1 MHDFASALLRKAT
14 ALTTR
19 WQSVKLGLAGLFAKE
34 VRSFPLAYDV
44 TLRSVRPSP
53 ERSLPMLEISTLGG
67 LRILLDGQPVGDLKS
82 RRAEALL
89 AYLACTQRPQS
100 RDVLVGLLWDEGND
114 TQTRGNLRWLIAVLR
129 QRLAP
134 YLQVTR
140 SSVALNLDG
149 LASVDVSLME
159 QRLAD
164 AERAMVTKSG
174 VLPSLALEALEAAVA
189 LYQGPFMHGFYLREA
204 SAFEEWALQEQ
215 IRLQRSVVRALDSLV
230 THYQAV
236 DIAAPG
242 IAHASRLLQL
252 DPLREATHRDLM
264 RLLVMGGNRSAA
276 LEQFEACR
284 RTLAAELD
292 VEPEPA
298 TKALY
303 VQLRLV
309 AEPVGVALSPAPVPP
324 PLAISPAP
332 TGTVTFLFSGIVSS
346 ARLWEEQPLAMPSAV
361 ECHAAILHS
370 AVREHNGTVFQAVDG
385 TLRAAFASAP
395 QALQAAVAAQ
405 QAMLAP
411 DQPGPVQV
419 RASMALHTGS
429 AELQEGAYFA
439 PTTFNRLSRLL
450 DSAGGGHI
458 LISETTA
465 NLLKDRLPIGTMLRD
480 LGVHKLRDLRLA
492 QHIFQVQAP
501 GLPRGAPLQIA
512 EERPNNLPAPA
523 TSFVARDAEVQSA
536 LALVRAD
543 DVRLVTFT
551 GPGGTGKSRLSL
563 QVARELLED
572 FPDGVWFVPL
582 ATTHDP
588 ALVGSA
594 IAQALKIR
602 ESAGEPLLESLK
614 SKLCPQQMLLTLD
627 NFEQL
632 TEAAPLLAQLLA
644 AAPRLKLLVTSRTR
658 LHIYGEHD
666 FPVPPL
672 ALPNTDALPALPQ
685 LARVASIQLF
695 VDRATAAKPD
705 FALTSG
711 NAHAVA
717 TVCTHLDGLP
727 LAIEL
732 AATRIRTFS
741 PDAMLK
747 RIDSRLKLLSQ
758 GPHDLPPR
766 HQTLRA
772 TIDWSYDLLTPSEQV
787 VFGRLAVFTGGWTLD
802 AAETVCNS
810 ADAAGQEPHAGSEL
824 LSNGVVDVMD
834 ALAALLD
841 KSLIRQQDTGEGMPR
856 FSMLETIREYAGE
869 RLAGSGEQ
877 EALRRRH
884 VLYYLELAEAAMQG
898 PGQERN
904 TWIKELAIEHD
915 NLRTALD
922 WAVAYNVPVLAA
934 RLAFTLSRFWDLRG
948 FWSEGR
954 RRLHAVLGYQDQL
967 PGTIRGLVLNSAAW
981 LALRQSDT
989 TQATH
994 YLDQSLALFRELGD
1008 QYHVAATLNQI
1019 GSAALYAGQY
1029 ERAQMLYEES
1039 LALMPDQEGKESVTY
1054 RANLATTALFKGN
1067 YNMAVTLA
1075 REVLSHELGKA
1086 DDFLH
1091 AQACASLGVA
1101 LLVQGDLAE
1110 AEATLV
1116 DGLTAARRGGYTLM
1130 MLYCLPG
1137 YAATIGFRGET
1148 SKAARLF
1155 GAIEAAHVSQEW
1167 TLPAGFQAL
1176 YGQVLNHVRSQ
1187 ADASTWSAE
1196 FMQGQSL
1203 TLEAAVAQALEQA
1216 D

>member
-1 MHDFASALLRKAT
+1 
-14 ALTTR
+14 
-19 WQSVKLGLAGLFAKE
+19 
-34 VRSFPLAYDV
+34 
-44 TLRSVRPSP
+44 
-53 ERSLPMLEISTLGG
+53 MLEISALGG
-67 LRILLDGQPVGDLKS
+67 LRILLDGQLVGDLKS

-89 AYLACTQRPQS
+89 AYLACTQRPQP
-100 RDVLVGLLWDEGND
+100 RDVLVDLLWDEGND

-129 QRLAP
+129 QRMAP

-159 QRLAD
+159 QCLAD
-164 AERAMVTKSG
+164 AGRATVPPSG
-174 VLPSLALEALEAAVA
+174 VLPPAALEALESAVA
-189 LYQGPFMHGFYLREA
+189 LYRGPFMHGFYLREA
-204 SAFEEWALQEQ
+204 SAFEEWSLQEQ
-215 IRLQRSVVRALDSLV
+215 MRLQRSVIQALGSLV
-230 THYQAV
+230 THYLAES
-236 DIAAPG
+236 IAAPG
-242 IAHASRLLQL
+242 VSHARRLLQL
-252 DPLREATHRDLM
+252 DPLHEATHRDLM

-276 LEQFEACR
+276 LEQFEVCR
-284 RTLAAELD
+284 RTLAAELHVD
-292 VEPEPA
+292 PEPA

-303 VQLRLV
+303 EQLRAA
-309 AEPVGVALSPAPVPP
+309 AEPADAALLSASGLP
-324 PLAISPAP
+324 PLAPSPAP
-332 TGTVTFLFSGIVSS
+332 TGSVTFLFSCIASS
-346 ARLWEEQPLAMPSAV
+346 ARLWEEQPLAMPSAL
-361 ECHAAILHS
+361 EGHSTILHS
-370 AVREHNGTVFQAVDG
+370 AIREHNGTVFQAVDG

-405 QAMLAP
+405 QAMLASHR
-411 DQPGPVQV
+411 QGSVQV
-419 RASMALHTGS
+419 RASVALHSGP
-429 AELQEGAYFA
+429 AEIREDTYFA

-465 NLLKDRLPIGTMLRD
+465 NLVRDRLPSGVMLRD
-480 LGVHKLRDLRLA
+480 LGEHKLRDLSLA
-492 QHIFQVQAP
+492 QHIFQVQSS

-512 EERPNNLPAPA
+512 EARPNNLPAPA

-536 LALVRAD
+536 LALLRAD

-563 QVARELLED
+563 QVSRELLED

-582 ATTHDP
+582 ATIRDP
-588 ALVGSA
+588 SLVCSA

-614 SKLCPQQMLLTLD
+614 SRLSPQQMLLTLD

-632 TEAAPLLAQLLA
+632 TEAAPVLAQLLA

-685 LARVASIQLF
+685 LARVASVHLF

-705 FALTSG
+705 FALTAG

-717 TVCTHLDGLP
+717 TVCTRLDGLP

-747 RIDSRLKLLSQ
+747 RIDNRLKLLSQ

-787 VFGRLAVFTGGWTLD
+787 VFGRLAVFTGGWTLG

-810 ADAAGQEPHAGSEL
+810 APADGQEPHAGSEL
-824 LSNGVVDVMD
+824 ISNGVVDVLD

-841 KSLIRQQDTGEGMPR
+841 KSLIRQQGTGEGMPR
-856 FSMLETIREYAGE
+856 FTMLETIREYAGE
-869 RLAGSGEQ
+869 RLAASGER

-884 VLYYLELAEAAMQG
+884 SLYYLELAESAMQG

-904 TWIKELAIEHD
+904 TWVKELAIEHD

-922 WAVAYNVPVLAA
+922 WAVTYNEPVLAA
-934 RLAFTLSRFWDLRG
+934 RLAYTLSRFWDLRG

-954 RRLHAVLGYQDQL
+954 RRLHAVLAYQDQL
-967 PGTIRGLVLNSAAW
+967 PGDIRGLVLNSAAW

-1008 QYHVAATLNQI
+1008 RYHVAATLNQI

-1029 ERAQMLYEES
+1029 ERAQALYEEN
-1039 LALMPDQEGKESVTY
+1039 LTLMPDQEGRESVTY
-1054 RANLATTALFKGN
+1054 RANLATTALFKGD
-1067 YNMAVTLA
+1067 YNRAVTLA
-1075 REVLSHELGKA
+1075 REVLSHELGKT

-1091 AQACASLGVA
+1091 AQACAGLGVA
-1101 LLVQGDLAE
+1101 LLVQGDQAGAE
-1110 AEATLV
+1110 AALV

-1137 YAATIGFRGET
+1137 YAAAIGGRGDT
-1148 SKAARLF
+1148 GRAARLF
-1155 GAIEAAHVSQEW
+1155 GAIEAAHVSHEW

-1176 YGQVLNHVRSQ
+1176 YQRVLNQVRTRT
-1187 ADASTWSAE
+1187 DAAIWSAE

-1203 TLEAAVAQALEQA
+1203 TLEAAVAQALDTPDLVPDDEG
-1216 D
+1216 